1 MIVTSLSFQNL
12 RGSMRRGAK
21 IDRIGDFYKEQLKDV
36 SHTQILLKTLP
47 YLWPKHQHRLR
58 FNFLLSILFMIAG
71 SIAELYA
78 PIPMRM
84 IILTLTP
91 LVSNSTTMNTESPSG
106 QNIHLPILPVV
117 IYGLVRIGQALF
129 PIARDIFF
137 APVAAYTERTIAL
150 QTFHHLQALSLS
162 FHLRRETGAI
172 LRSVSRGAGT
182 FSSLVKSTT
191 FSLVPMLIRLI
202 GIFIIFA
209 ILYRWYF
216 TTLIFVVILIYSMYA
231 LLTTRWR
238 DKYRKIMNQ
247 KDNQCNTRVTGKFT
261 L

>member
-1 MIVTSLSFQNL
+1 MIVIVFCSFQNL
-12 RGSMRRGAK
+12 CGTMRRGAK
-21 IDRIGDFYKEQLKDV
+21 TDRIGDFYKDQLKDV

-47 YLWPKHQHRLR
+47 YLWPKNQHRLR

-71 SIAELYA
+71 AISELYA

-84 IILTLTP
+84 IILSLTP
-91 LVSNSTTMNTESPSG
+91 STSNSTFMNAEYSSG
-106 QNIHLPILPVV
+106 QNIHLPIVPVV

-129 PIARDIFF
+129 PIARDISF
-137 APVAAYTERTIAL
+137 APVASYTERTIAL

-182 FSSLVKSTT
+182 YSSLVKSTT

-202 GIFIIFA
+202 GIFVIFA

-216 TTLIFVVILIYSMYA
+216 TTLISAVILIYSIYA
-231 LLTTRWR
+231 LLTTKWR

-247 KDNQCNTRVTGKFT
+247 KDNQCNTRVTGKLT
-261 L
+261 